1 MGFWIELIQ
10 TAMVAA
16 FIAAVAYGGI
26 ICGKNL
32 RVRKN
37 AKIAQEAK
45 ESVVADHAE

>member
-1 MGFWIELIQ
+1 MGFLVSLVE
-10 TAMVAA
+10 TVMVAA

-37 AKIAQEAK
+37 AKIAQEAEAV
-45 ESVVADHAE
+45 ESAE